1 MSLLTR
7 WVSVE
12 VISKNKKQYVPIRG
26 IKINQ
31 GLSFR
36 NILHSLS
43 SSAMITLP
51 SGGDDPEV
59 ILFKTSEP
67 DDLVGCP
74 IFDAMDESAFELL
87 GTFSKKHIRF
97 VFPSVLPSAPR
108 PDAFAL
114 MMSDSQCKTHLPA
127 AKTIIKTALDRMYN
141 DFREH
146 LQTEGLGWSRD
157 DAPIMGHKFLSQ
169 VSKALF
175 YTDPHRDHFKT
186 RGRTLP
192 CLLPHQEV
200 YNVPARHGH
209 TAPKKQLIIQ
219 AHADD
224 ILSLL
229 FHPWKPWLKVGAF
242 MQIFY
247 DCLQAEAT

>member
-1 MSLLTR
+1 MHHMSLLTR

-87 GTFSKKHIRF
+87 GTF
-97 VFPSVLPSAPR
+97 
-108 PDAFAL
+108 
-114 MMSDSQCKTHLPA
+114 
-127 AKTIIKTALDRMYN
+127 
-141 DFREH
+141 
-146 LQTEGLGWSRD
+146 
-157 DAPIMGHKFLSQ
+157 
-169 VSKALF
+169 
-175 YTDPHRDHFKT
+175 
-186 RGRTLP
+186 
-192 CLLPHQEV
+192 
-200 YNVPARHGH
+200 
-209 TAPKKQLIIQ
+209 
-219 AHADD
+219 
-224 ILSLL
+224 
-229 FHPWKPWLKVGAF
+229 
-242 MQIFY
+242 
-247 DCLQAEAT
+247 